1 VCGLARRT
9 ELKERAGQRVAD
21 ALSGRKAEGK
31 TLKADGSSPL
41 TFLGNRILGTAGSVG
56 LAAMF
61 LASCSTS
68 SDPFTQLGLVAQP
81 ASPYGA
87 PQSQVDEAPPP
98 PADSGNY
105 FIVSDDDPEL
115 PDEIASR
122 PSLANGEEPVAVAA
136 GADAQASPVE
146 VALAGAPQ
154 VDDPV
159 LAARMGANGVYL
171 DTIPEQQPSAAPA
184 AAAPAPQQPKR
195 RGFFASLFTEPKTER
210 PVAARSQ
217 PALPPEVETTAAQP
231 EASGIGEEAP
241 QAEEVTVASAEPAPT
256 ATPGIAQPT
265 HFIENRPPEA
275 AAPPAPRRR
284 GFLSSFFSDPEPSPQ
299 TQRPRPVVRVA
310 AAQPVVTATASA
322 ANIYGR
328 DALPGVRDTD
338 TLYEISRKSGTEDT
352 SDIDLNE
359 GDNLQLAMAPGLA
372 RLAPNGL
379 MVQTD
384 RVDVACL
391 KPSLVRVLKAVER
404 HYGEKVVV
412 TSGYRSPPHNA
423 RARGARNSLHM
434 YCAAADIQVDGIDKW
449 ELAQFLRTMP
459 GRGGVG
465 TYCHTKSVHV
475 DVGPE
480 RDWNWRCRRRKRK

>member
-1 VCGLARRT
+1 M
-9 ELKERAGQRVAD
+9 
-21 ALSGRKAEGK
+21 
-31 TLKADGSSPL
+31 KADGYSPL
-41 TFLGNRILGTAGSVG
+41 TFLGNRIFLRAGSVG
-56 LAAMF
+56 LAALL

-68 SDPFTQLGLVAQP
+68 SDPFAQLGLVAQP
-81 ASPYGA
+81 ANQYGP
-87 PQSQVDEAPPP
+87 PQSQSAETAPA
-98 PADSGNY
+98 ADSGNY

-115 PDEIASR
+115 PDEVASR

-136 GADAQASPVE
+136 GANTQTLPVE
-146 VALAGAPQ
+146 VAAVGAPQ

-171 DTIPEQQPSAAPA
+171 DTVPEHQPAVAPA

-195 RGFFASLFTEPKTER
+195 RGFFASLFAEPKPER
-210 PVAARSQ
+210 PVAPPSQ
-217 PALPPEVETTAAQP
+217 PAPLPQVETAAAPPEAA
-231 EASGIGEEAP
+231 GIGEQAA
-241 QAEEVTVASAEPAPT
+241 QAEEVTVASAEPAQTAKPDAPQPT
-256 ATPGIAQPT
+256 AY
-265 HFIENRPPEA
+265 IENRPPEA

-284 GFLSSFFSDPEPSPQ
+284 GFLSAFFSDPEPRTPP
-299 TQRPRPVVRVA
+299 QRPQPVVKVA
-310 AAQPVVTATASA
+310 AALPVATASA

-328 DALPGVRDTD
+328 EALPGVRDYD
-338 TLYEISRKSGTEDT
+338 SLYEISRKSGTEDT

-379 MVQTD
+379 MVQTE

-404 HYGEKVVV
+404 HYGGKVVV